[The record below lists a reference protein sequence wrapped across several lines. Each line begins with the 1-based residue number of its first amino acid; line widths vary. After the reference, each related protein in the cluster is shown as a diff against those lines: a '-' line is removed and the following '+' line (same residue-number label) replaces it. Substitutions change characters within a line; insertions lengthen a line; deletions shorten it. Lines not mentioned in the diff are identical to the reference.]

1 MFCSGLE
8 GKRRRFQM
16 TLFLLSKPIAFTE
29 WRKIIPT
36 PRRERESA
44 IFSCWFVR
52 SFRWWSST
60 WTLTRAWSYLADN
73 CLPLPLIIS
82 RGDLFDYFS
91 KVTRIKTRAGERVRV
106 WRWLCQY
113 IFNYLTQTLLIWW
126 PWHSAPYSPSRRPY
140 QEEETLKQRNFFFF
154 FFFLCAVGF
163 LFLFKKEKWNIGI
176 TSRICSI
183 GLSRRSSAS
192 AVIVSDYYV
201 TISMHNK

>member
-1 MFCSGLE
+1 MIVNVNFNAGVI
-8 GKRRRFQM
+8 
-16 TLFLLSKPIAFTE
+16 LFSRQLFASPFNNIKGRPLWLFF
-29 WRKIIPT
+29 
-36 PRRERESA
+36 ESN
-44 IFSCWFVR
+44 
-52 SFRWWSST
+52 T
-60 WTLTRAWSYLADN
+60 HQD
-73 CLPLPLIIS
+73 
-82 RGDLFDYFS
+82 
-91 KVTRIKTRAGERVRV
+91 AGGRVSERVRV

-140 QEEETLKQRNFFFF
+140 QEEETLKQRNF

-201 TISMHNK
+201 TISMHNTYNKLFCWPR